1 MSTELHIRESQI
13 EDILVMYPEIAAR
26 IMGENSDITPVVRQ
40 KSLPSGGRLD
50 VVYIAG
56 NRFLLVELKVEAFVS
71 AFLNQI
77 LEYQKDLASL
87 QTLNQ
92 FPAGVIQPF
101 LLVPAIH
108 DAQRKTCESAGV
120 KVIMY
125 SPPQV
130 LEAFHERMRG
140 TTSFLSLKPVDHGIW
155 NLGLL
160 SRPLLLL
167 SQGKTPSQISDE
179 LQIERKTLNNRF
191 RLAKDLTLLRGA
203 TQKVSL
209 SELGEEFVRK
219 IDPQTGLDSIS
230 DGQADLLR
238 DFIARSPFDSP
249 AIFGIY
255 SMVDAVWALSRNTYP
270 VGIDLLSPYFRD
282 TIGKNFDWKTD
293 KALSNGVR
301 MYSNYA
307 IELGL
312 LGRVNNMFYL
322 TPAGSGFI
330 LLLQLHKSVNFV
342 DAMRAY
348 K

>member
-1 MSTELHIRESQI
+1 MAIELHIRESQI

-26 IMGENSDITPVVRQ
+26 VLGENSDITPVVRQ

-50 VVYIAG
+50 IVYIAG
-56 NRFLLVELKVEAFVS
+56 NRFLLIELKVEAFVS
-71 AFLNQI
+71 TFLQQV
-77 LEYQKDLASL
+77 LEYQQDLSALQSL
-87 QTLNQ
+87 DQ
-92 FPAGVIQPF
+92 FPAGVIEPF
-101 LLVPAIH
+101 LLVPSIR
-108 DAQRKTCESAGV
+108 DAQRKACEDAGV
-120 KVIMY
+120 KVIEY

-160 SRPLLLL
+160 ICPLLRL
-167 SQGKTPSQISDE
+167 SQGKKPVEIADE
-179 LQIERKTLNNRF
+179 LGIEHKTLNNRF
-191 RLAKDLTLLRGA
+191 RLAKDLTLLQGETR
-203 TQKVSL
+203 KVSL
-209 SELGEEFVRK
+209 SELGEEFIQR
-219 IDPQTGLDSIS
+219 IDPQTGFDSIS
-230 DGQADLLR
+230 DAQAELLR
-238 DFIARSPFDSP
+238 NFIARSPFDSA

-255 SMVDAVWALSRNTYP
+255 NIVDAVWSLSRNTYP

-282 TIGKNFDWKTD
+282 AVGKNLDWKTN

-312 LGRVNNMFYL
+312 LGRVNNLFYL

-342 DAMRAY
+342 DAMRAN

>member
-1 MSTELHIRESQI
+1 MLIELHIRESQV
-13 EDILVMYPEIAAR
+13 EDILVMYPEIAAQ
-26 IMGENSDITPVVRQ
+26 ILGENSDITPIVRQ

-50 VVYIAG
+50 VVYVAG
-56 NRFLLVELKVEAFVS
+56 NRFLLVELKVEAFVP
-71 AFLNQI
+71 AFLEQI
-77 LEYQKDLASL
+77 LEYQQDLLTL
-87 QTLNQ
+87 QSRSE
-92 FPAGVIQPF
+92 FPIGTVRPI
-101 LLVPAIH
+101 LLVPTIQ
-108 DAQRKTCESAGV
+108 DAQRKLCEDVGV
-120 KVIMY
+120 KVVVY

-130 LEAFHERMRG
+130 LEAFHDRMRG

-160 SRPLLLL
+160 SRTLLLL
-167 SQGKTPSQISDE
+167 SQSKTPAQISDE
-179 LQIERKTLNNRF
+179 LQITRKTLSNRF
-191 RLAKDLTLLRGA
+191 RLAKDLTLLRGI
-203 TQKVSL
+203 TQKVVL
-209 SELGEEFVRK
+209 TELGEKFVQK
-219 IDPQTGLDSIS
+219 IDLQTGFDSIS
-230 DGQADLLR
+230 DGQAELLR
-238 DFIARSPFDSP
+238 NYIARSPFDSA

-255 SMVDAVWALSRNTYP
+255 SMVDAVWTLSRNTYP

-312 LGRVNNMFYL
+312 LGRVSNLFYL